1 MKKQILFTFLVLLAL
16 GMACG
21 VSTPIPKENQL
32 ATVVAKTLTAQPV
45 FTALSPSST
54 PMPTQQFTA
63 IPIASATSGTSGE
76 YYVYTV
82 VDNLNLRMGPG
93 ALFQVSH
100 VLVKNTKLK
109 VIGRVPGK
117 EWLNVM
123 NDENIVGWVNVD
135 WVKGGHDGPPPPI
148 VQPAD
153 AILVTGKVVDSS
165 ASPVTGINFAIEQK
179 TASKSLRTDAAT
191 DADGIFYAYLP
202 KHLSGVWTVSFVS
215 TLCTSNTMDA
225 NCHCTG
231 GVCGQLQPMSANV
244 TLSANGQLNFVWK

>member
-1 MKKQILFTFLVLLAL
+1 MKRQILFTFLVLLAI

-21 VSTPIPKENQL
+21 VSTPNPKEDLL

-45 FTALSPSST
+45 FTALSPGLTSV
-54 PMPTQQFTA
+54 PAQQLTA
-63 IPIASATSGTSGE
+63 IPVASATSGPAGE

-93 ALFQVSH
+93 ALFQVSR
-100 VLVKNTKLK
+100 VLLKNTKLK
-109 VIGRVPGK
+109 VIGRVPGR

-123 NDENIVGWVNVD
+123 NDENIVGWVYVD
-135 WVKGGHDGPPPPI
+135 WVKGGYDGPPPPI

-153 AILVTGKVVDSS
+153 VILVTGKVVGSS

-179 TASKSLRTDAAT
+179 SASKSLRTDAAT

-202 KHLSGVWTVSFVS
+202 NHLSGVWTVSYVS

-225 NCHCTG
+225 NCHCIG
-231 GVCGQLQPMSANV
+231 GACGQPEPVSANV
-244 TLSANGQLNFVWK
+244 TLPASGQLNFVWK